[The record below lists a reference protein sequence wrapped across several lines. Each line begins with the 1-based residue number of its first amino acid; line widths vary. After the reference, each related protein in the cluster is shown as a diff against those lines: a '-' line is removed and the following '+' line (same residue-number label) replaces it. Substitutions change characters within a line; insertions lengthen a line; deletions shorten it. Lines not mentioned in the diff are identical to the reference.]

1 MVSLELTAEGYD
13 GIPAT
18 NATMTVDELKQWAD
32 TKDPA
37 LIPLAIAWL
46 KYVPAIAKRTGH
58 AAQALCSGAGAGEA
72 DRPR

>member
-37 LIPLAIAWL
+37 LIPLAIAWI
-46 KYVPAIAKRTGH
+46 KYVLANA
-58 AAQALCSGAGAGEA
+58 
-72 DRPR
+72 